1 MFHKY
6 AAQVVKD
13 DPPRLEANRFTPA
26 FENFI
31 TACLQKK
38 YTDRPNYEHLLN
50 HAFLVEH
57 LSKTTDV
64 ASFVEQILSLP
75 DE

>member
-1 MFHKY
+1 M
-6 AAQVVKD
+6 KD
-13 DPPRLEANRFTPA
+13 DPPRLEANRFTLA

-57 LSKTTDV
+57 LNKATDV
-64 ASFVEQILSLP
+64 ASFVEQILNLP
-75 DE
+75 DV